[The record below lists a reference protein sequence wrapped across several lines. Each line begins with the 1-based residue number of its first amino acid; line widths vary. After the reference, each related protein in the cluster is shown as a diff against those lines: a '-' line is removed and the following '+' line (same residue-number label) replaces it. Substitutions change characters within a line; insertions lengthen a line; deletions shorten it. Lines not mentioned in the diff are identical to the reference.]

1 MVPLF
6 AASDSILNVFLGLF
20 DKPLDDPAPSDRL
33 LKLTATLLGVM
44 ASSFN
49 LDGLFVAEPAQ
60 MPLEKIQGPQS
71 PGDGL

>member
-20 DKPLDDPAPSDRL
+20 DQPLDDPAPFDRL
-33 LKLTATLLGVM
+33 LELSATLLGDM
-44 ASSFN
+44 ASGFN
-49 LDGLFVAEPAQ
+49 LDVLFVAEPAQ
-60 MPLEKIQGPQS
+60 MPLEEIQGPHA

>member
-20 DKPLDDPAPSDRL
+20 DKTLDNPALFDRL
-33 LKLTATLLGVM
+33 LELTATLLGVM
-44 ASSFN
+44 ASGFD
-49 LDGLFVAEPAQ
+49 LDVLFVAEPAQ
-60 MPLEKIQGPQS
+60 MPLEEIQGPHS